1 MIFLDLLFLT
11 LGPVELVPTEPP
23 FFGFYVFG
31 SISPVRIML
40 VFNCIIIPVI
50 LFKMKEDPFLN
61 SIWRSQSL
69 FFAIPCLLFSF
80 FFLIA
85 PRKAAFC
92 DTQIVAPPIEFYP
105 APPAEAE
112 VPEPLSPPP
121 PRPEIPELAQPLM
134 LDQDRRHELA
144 IGVGLQ
150 FFGRNAWRDVTQQM
164 DMLSLRMLLE
174 TRIEAALIGDGY
186 RAEDLI
192 RKRFEVRDVLFYKRD
207 GQPFSEQTLRRYL
220 SEIDNSGTRS
230 SVPYRKVVRAIRNSD
245 ICL

>member
-31 SISPVRIML
+31 SISPVIRIML
-40 VFNCIIIPVI
+40 IFNCIIIPVI
-50 LFKMKEDPFLN
+50 LLKMKEDPLLN
-61 SIWRSQSL
+61 SVCRSQSF
-69 FFAIPCLLFSF
+69 FFAILF
-80 FFLIA
+80 FFFFIA
-85 PRKAAFC
+85 PRKAALC

-105 APPAEAE
+105 APPAGAE
-112 VPEPLSPPP
+112 FPEPLSPPP

-144 IGVGLQ
+144 VGVGLQ

-174 TRIEAALIGDGY
+174 TRIEAALIDDGY